1 MFRGYFGV
9 FDVKWRLGKMRC
21 CSYGIS
27 GLQFLLAT
35 CRGLSC
41 FSFVKLFKGFF
52 QEYPRY
58 FEGVPLGYE
67 EFVFDVLFDTTRDVA
82 KPQVKRL
89 S

>member
-1 MFRGYFGV
+1 MFGIE
-9 FDVKWRLGKMRC
+9 WWLGKVRY
-21 CSYGIS
+21 CSCDIG

-35 CRGLSC
+35 CRGV
-41 FSFVKLFKGFF
+41 FSFPSVKSFAGFF

-67 EFVFDVLFDTTRDVA
+67 ELVLDVSFDTTRNVA
-82 KPQVKRL
+82 ESRVKRL